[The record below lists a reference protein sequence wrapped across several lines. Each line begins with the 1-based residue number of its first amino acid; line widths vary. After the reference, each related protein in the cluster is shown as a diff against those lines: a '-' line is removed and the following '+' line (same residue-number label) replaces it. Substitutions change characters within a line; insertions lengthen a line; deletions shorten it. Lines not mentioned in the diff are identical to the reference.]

1 MTAPSGTVLSRSLA
15 SELIVGSNR
24 RGAESGA
31 GWLYALPRLAFERIV
46 CVGAPAISS
55 LAALVAAGSSVTVIE
70 PSDRARRRVEAQVR
84 DRGWAASVRTAPDDG
99 AVTGSSPIDL
109 LVVAPGQLAGA
120 GRPRVGQLVD
130 RLAADGVAF
139 LPGDVRRFA
148 SVVPSG
154 RGTLA
159 LALTPVRGEV
169 RSAVPTGDSAMRA
182 TIHRLGLEGSALPH
196 PRLTAMAQRISSRT
210 QWLRPSSDR
219 THEGPSRRSALLVGD
234 PAATNGDVPR
244 YVRDIA
250 LTGGHDLSGWGWG
263 VAARGVYDSQ
273 KVLILL
279 RPPRA
284 VTPTGLVKVTRSP
297 RHSARLENEAQAL
310 ERLTSLSLAAGR
322 APEPWFAGRHADRA
336 LLGESAIDGE
346 PFTSRARW
354 NADCPHLADAIAWLT
369 ELGVATRRP
378 VPPGT
383 VATSLLALLDR
394 YVWIHRPAASE
405 REALHDR
412 FAALARIGDPIP
424 TVFQHGDPGIWNL
437 LVDPAGRTVFLDW
450 EASEPDGLPLWDLLY
465 LFRSYAVA
473 TSRRAGTRDR
483 LAAASR
489 HLLDAS
495 PLGDQLVRAVERYR
509 DQVGVPAGAV
519 EALVYGC
526 WVHRSLKEA
535 TRMAPDRLAEGQF
548 VRLIRRMLKEPNAP
562 TLGRLVGARA

>member
-1 MTAPSGTVLSRSLA
+1 
-15 SELIVGSNR
+15 
-24 RGAESGA
+24 
-31 GWLYALPRLAFERIV
+31 
-46 CVGAPAISS
+46 
-55 LAALVAAGSSVTVIE
+55 
-70 PSDRARRRVEAQVR
+70 
-84 DRGWAASVRTAPDDG
+84 
-99 AVTGSSPIDL
+99 
-109 LVVAPGQLAGA
+109 
-120 GRPRVGQLVD
+120 
-130 RLAADGVAF
+130 
-139 LPGDVRRFA
+139 
-148 SVVPSG
+148 
-154 RGTLA
+154 
-159 LALTPVRGEV
+159 
-169 RSAVPTGDSAMRA
+169 
-182 TIHRLGLEGSALPH
+182 
-196 PRLTAMAQRISSRT
+196 
-210 QWLRPSSDR
+210 
-219 THEGPSRRSALLVGD
+219 
-234 PAATNGDVPR
+234 
-244 YVRDIA
+244 
-250 LTGGHDLSGWGWG
+250 
-263 VAARGVYDSQ
+263 
-273 KVLILL
+273 
-279 RPPRA
+279 
-284 VTPTGLVKVTRSP
+284 
-297 RHSARLENEAQAL
+297 
-310 ERLTSLSLAAGR
+310 LTSLSVAAGR

-336 LLGESAIDGE
+336 LLGESAIEGE

-369 ELGVATRRP
+369 QLGVATRRP

-394 YVWIHRPAASE
+394 YVSIHRPPASE

-412 FAALARIGDPIP
+412 FAALARIDDPIP

-437 LVDPAGRTVFLDW
+437 LVDSAGRTVFLDW

-509 DQVGVPAGAV
+509 EQVGVPAGSV

-548 VRLIRRMLKEPNAP
+548 VRLIRRMLREPNAP